1 MTEATAS
8 ANGSTP
14 TVILVHGAF
23 AESASW
29 NGVIR
34 PLQDG
39 GYTAFAVPNELRS
52 VASDADFVASILK
65 SLPGPILLVGHSYGG
80 AVITNAARDNENVKA
95 LVYVAGFAPE
105 EGENIGELSAVRP
118 AAPLERR
125 CGPSRCPTAATTST
139 SSRTSTT
146 SSSPP
151 T

>member
-14 TVILVHGAF
+14 TVVLVQGAF

-52 VASDADFVASILK
+52 VASDADFVASIFK

-105 EGENIGELSAVRP
+105 EGENISELSDGSKD
-118 AAPLERR
+118 L
-125 CGPSRCPTAATTST
+125 CIQQNKYH
-139 SSRTSTT
+139 
-146 SSSPP
+146 
-151 T
+151 